1 MCLTRKKQERNHLG
15 IKLIIARINTFPK
28 FNFLK
33 NQSLNNLIR
42 FPSREKVLIK
52 AQRRESGLG
61 QLV

>member
-1 MCLTRKKQERNHLG
+1 MCLTRKTQERNHLG

-33 NQSLNNLIR
+33 NQSLNLIR

-52 AQRRESGLG
+52 AQRRESALG